1 MRRVVN
7 RPSWNSS
14 PPKKSRPATKPGA
27 ITRRSFSFFISGTFT
42 MTSPYRQLR
51 RQGSERARTDRRLR
65 ANDSYPDNHFT
76 TFADSSGPGQRDTGS
91 ARRYRTYHSRPRR
104 DSAVTGIRVRPHSA
118 RRCARPNETRY
129 SPVGTNLLSE
139 SQRQPQSR
147 ARRDFERLGISIR
160 RARVADA
167 HSVGHRRGGTN
178 IWVVQ
183 DYRDFPKPDLLYF
196 GIRNQRFALPLAAGR
211 EENSP

>member
-1 MRRVVN
+1 
-7 RPSWNSS
+7 
-14 PPKKSRPATKPGA
+14 
-27 ITRRSFSFFISGTFT
+27 

-118 RRCARPNETRY
+118 RRCVRPNETRY

-147 ARRDFERLGISIR
+147 TRRDFERLGISIR

-167 HSVGHRRGGTN
+167 HPGRPPARRNEHLGCAGLS
-178 IWVVQ
+178 IFSKARSPLFW
-183 DYRDFPKPDLLYF
+183 DSKP
-196 GIRNQRFALPLAAGR
+196 ALCSTLGR
-211 EENSP
+211 RP